1 MNYTSKQLAKADSLV
16 GQKCKIYYPWKRKM
30 IHRVVHKDHEGYYV
44 NYQGKI
50 KRLRLAIN
58 DFGEMVRFE
67 VIHEGRGN
75 YGHRVK
81 SLKK

>member
-1 MNYTSKQLAKADSLV
+1 MTYIPKQLAKADSLV

-30 IHRVVHKDHEGYYV
+30 IHRVVRKDMYGYYV
-44 NYQGKI
+44 KYQGKK

-67 VIHEGRGN
+67 VIHEGRDNHGQ
-75 YGHRVK
+75 RVQRN
-81 SLKK
+81 

>member
-1 MNYTSKQLAKADSLV
+1 MNKLEKLIGTKQKV
-16 GQKCKIYYPWKRKM
+16 YYPWKQKFL
-30 IHRVVHKDHEGYYV
+30 HRVVHKDREGYYV
-44 NYQGKI
+44 KYQGKK

-75 YGHRVK
+75 YGQRA
-81 SLKK
+81 